1 MKLSVIV
8 PVYNEK
14 DSIEEIINTVKSVP
28 VEKEIIVVDD
38 FSTDG
43 TREKLKEIKDISI
56 ILHKYNQGKG
66 SSIRSAI
73 SKTTGD
79 IIIIQDADL
88 EYNPQDYPR
97 LLAEFSNPR
106 VNAVYGSRFKGNSDF
121 LFLSKIANRFLTILT
136 NILFS
141 GRISDMET
149 CYKMVRRK
157 VLLDLNLSARKFE
170 IEPEITAK
178 LLCKK
183 IRIVELPINYQAR
196 TKGKSIGAQDGIIA
210 VFELIKW
217 WFATH

>member
-1 MKLSVIV
+1 MKLSIII

-56 ILHKYNQGKG
+56 ILHDYNQGKG

-73 SKTTGD
+73 KKTTGD

-88 EYNPQDYPR
+88 EYDPQDYPR
-97 LLAEFSNPR
+97 LLAEFTNPK
-106 VNAVYGSRFKGNSDF
+106 VDAVYGSRFKGNSDF

-141 GRISDMET
+141 SRISDMET
-149 CYKMVRRK
+149 CYKMVHQK
-157 VLLDLNLSARKFE
+157 VLIDLNLSARKFE
-170 IEPEITAK
+170 IEPEITGK
-178 LLCKK
+178 LLGKK
-183 IRIVELPINYQAR
+183 IRIIEIPIDYHAR
-196 TKGKSIGAQDGIIA
+196 TKGKNIGAQDGIIA
-210 VFELIKW
+210 IFELIKW

>member
-1 MKLSVIV
+1 MKLSVII
-8 PVYNEK
+8 PVYNET

-73 SKTTGD
+73 KKTTGD

-97 LLAEFSNPR
+97 LLSEFNNPK
-106 VNAVYGSRFKGNSDF
+106 VEAVYGSRFKGNSDF

-136 NILFS
+136 NILVS
-141 GRISDMET
+141 RRISDMET
-149 CYKMVRRK
+149 CYKMVHRK
-157 VLLDLNLSARKFE
+157 VLIDLNLSARKFE
-170 IEPEITAK
+170 IEPEITGK
-178 LLCKK
+178 LLGKK
-183 IRIVELPINYQAR
+183 IRIIEIPIDYHAR
-196 TKGKSIGAQDGIIA
+196 TKGKNIGAQDGIFAI
-210 VFELIKW
+210 FELIKW